1 MIKVRFNLNPDE
13 KQTIL
18 VVDDT
23 EINIDF
29 LVDML
34 SNDYSIRVATDG
46 KAALDSVK
54 HFQPDLIL
62 LDVLMPGLSGFEV
75 CFLLKADKNTQDIPI
90 IFITTLD
97 LDLDQA
103 HGLELGAVDYI
114 TKPFN
119 PSIVKIRIKNH
130 LELKLH
136 RVQLEKLVAIRTHEL
151 AESNNRLKALDA
163 ARQNYL
169 CAISHELRTPAHGV
183 LGIADLALWEMADKK
198 LQAEYFSLFNLAR
211 NRLLETID
219 SALRL
224 AELEDKDAK
233 IDVIPVDLG
242 RIISK
247 STESLR
253 QAFLI
258 RNLVFDPKQ
267 IEQVLVC
274 GSEAIIEQIITTQLR
289 VAQRMAIPGTVIGWM
304 IGDNS
309 EMVTLFIG
317 FDCQPI
323 PEKLLRTFFDTFS
336 YERSSSSVEELG
348 LTIPLAADHAR
359 SIGGKVGIRNV
370 PSGVEIELSFLKP
383 TQINGNTG
391 E

>member
-1 MIKVRFNLNPDE
+1 MNPDE

-34 SNDYSIRVATDG
+34 SNDYTMRVATNG
-46 KAALDSVK
+46 EAALDSVK
-54 HFQPDLIL
+54 HFLPDLIL
-62 LDVLMPGLSGFEV
+62 LDVMMPGLSGFEV
-75 CFLLKADKNTQDIPI
+75 CWLLKADKDTQDIPI
-90 IFITTLD
+90 IFITALD
-97 LDLDQA
+97 LDLDEA
-103 HGLELGAVDYI
+103 HGLRLGAVDYI

-119 PSIVKIRIKNH
+119 PSIVKIRINNH
-130 LELKLH
+130 LELKMH
-136 RVQLEKLVAIRTHEL
+136 RDQLEKLVAIRTHEL

-183 LGIADLALWEMADKK
+183 LGIADLALWEMADKQ
-198 LQAEYFSLFNLAR
+198 LQAEYFFLFNQAR

-224 AELEDKDAK
+224 AELEDGDAN
-233 IDVIPVDLG
+233 IDAAPVDLG

-247 STESLR
+247 STESLKET
-253 QAFLI
+253 FSM
-258 RNLVFDPKQ
+258 RNLVFEPKQ

-274 GSEAIIEQIITTQLR
+274 GNEAIIEQIITTLLR
-289 VAQRMAIPGTVIGWM
+289 VAQKMAIPGTVIGWM
-304 IGDNS
+304 IGGNPA
-309 EMVTLFIG
+309 MVKLIIG

-323 PEKLLRTFFDTFS
+323 PEKLLGTFFDTFS

-348 LTIPLAADHAR
+348 LTIPLAADHVR
-359 SIGGKVGIRNV
+359 SIGGKVAIRNV
-370 PSGVEIELSFLKP
+370 PSGAEIELAFLKP
-383 TQINGNTG
+383 KQINGNIG

>member
-1 MIKVRFNLNPDE
+1 MR
-13 KQTIL
+13 
-18 VVDDT
+18 
-23 EINIDF
+23 
-29 LVDML
+29 
-34 SNDYSIRVATDG
+34 
-46 KAALDSVK
+46 
-54 HFQPDLIL
+54 
-62 LDVLMPGLSGFEV
+62 
-75 CFLLKADKNTQDIPI
+75 
-90 IFITTLD
+90 
-97 LDLDQA
+97 
-103 HGLELGAVDYI
+103 
-114 TKPFN
+114 
-119 PSIVKIRIKNH
+119 
-130 LELKLH
+130 
-136 RVQLEKLVAIRTHEL
+136 LEKGEVLFAHNLGLVHCMICL
-151 AESNNRLKALDA
+151 FD
-163 ARQNYL
+163 Q
-169 CAISHELRTPAHGV
+169 
-183 LGIADLALWEMADKK
+183 DLALWEMADKK